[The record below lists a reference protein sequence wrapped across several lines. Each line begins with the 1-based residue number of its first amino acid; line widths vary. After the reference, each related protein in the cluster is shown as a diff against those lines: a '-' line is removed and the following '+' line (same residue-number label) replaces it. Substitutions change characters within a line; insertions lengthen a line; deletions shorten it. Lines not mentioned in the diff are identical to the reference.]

1 MLTRL
6 LTNPLT
12 TNEMKLA
19 AAELFQA
26 DEAQIAEV
34 LLAMKARGETA
45 EEMAG
50 LADYIR
56 EAATFPETTLPVL
69 DVCGTGGDGA
79 NTFNI
84 SSTVAFVLA
93 GLDIPVAKHGNR
105 SVSSRSGSAD
115 VLESLNIPIVQS
127 HEAMLADLERTNLSF
142 LFAQHIHPV
151 MKHVMPVRKRLAT
164 ATIFNQIGP
173 LTNPLKPKRQ
183 LIGVYH
189 PSLIEKMATAM
200 RHLGVERGM
209 VVHGAGGLDEASLA
223 GRNDVLFFNGDK
235 VARYTVDPRDVG
247 LMRAPLS
254 ALQGGTP
261 AENAATLLSVLNGEQ
276 GPARDV
282 VLLNAALALCTYGTV
297 QTLREGVAVATA
309 SIDEGHAIRV
319 LKQLQRTEVGA

>member
-93 GLDIPVAKHGNR
+93 GLEIPVAKHGNR

-127 HEAMLADLERTNLSF
+127 HESMLADLERTNLSF

-200 RHLGVERGM
+200 HHLGVERGM

-223 GRNDVLFFNGDK
+223 GRNDVLFFNGDN

-261 AENAATLLSVLNGEQ
+261 AENAATLLAVLNGEK

-282 VLLNAALALCTYGTV
+282 VLLNAALALCTYGSV

>member
-12 TNEMKLA
+12 TNEMKRA

-261 AENAATLLSVLNGEQ
+261 AENVATLLAVLNGEQ

>member
-1 MLTRL
+1 
-6 LTNPLT
+6 
-12 TNEMKLA
+12 MKLA

-93 GLDIPVAKHGNR
+93 GLNIPVAKHGNR

-261 AENAATLLSVLNGEQ
+261 AENAATLLAVLNGEQ
-276 GPARDV
+276 GSARDV

-297 QTLREGVAVATA
+297 QTLREGVAAATA

>member
-1 MLTRL
+1 
-6 LTNPLT
+6 
-12 TNEMKLA
+12 MKLA

-26 DEAQIAEV
+26 DEAQITEV

-93 GLDIPVAKHGNR
+93 GLEIPVAKHGNR

-127 HEAMLADLERTNLSF
+127 QEAMLADLERTNLSF

-261 AENAATLLSVLNGEQ
+261 AENAATLLAVLNGEK

-282 VLLNAALALCTYGTV
+282 VLLNAALALCTYGSV

>member
-261 AENAATLLSVLNGEQ
+261 AENAATLLAVLNGEK

>member
-6 LTNPLT
+6 LTNRLT
-12 TNEMKLA
+12 AAEMKRA
-19 AAELFQA
+19 AAELFEA
-26 DEAQIAEV
+26 DGNQIKEV
-34 LLAMKARGETA
+34 LLTLKKRGETA

-56 EAATFPETTLPVL
+56 EAATFPETTIPVL

-93 GLDIPVAKHGNR
+93 GLGIPVAKHGNR

-115 VLESLNIPIVQS
+115 VLEALNVPIVRTA
-127 HEAMLADLERTNLSF
+127 EDVLADLKRSNLSF
-142 LFAQHIHPV
+142 LFAQHVHPI
-151 MKHVMPVRKRLAT
+151 MKHVMPARKELAT

-173 LTNPLKPKRQ
+173 LTNPLKPRRQ

-189 PSLIEKMATAM
+189 PSLLEKMAAAM
-200 RHLGVERGM
+200 RYLGVERGM

-223 GRNDVLFFNGDK
+223 GANEVLFFAGEQT
-235 VARYTVDPRDVG
+235 ARYKVDPRDVG

-254 ALQGGTP
+254 ALRGGTP
-261 AENAATLLSVLNGEQ
+261 EENAQTLVAVLNGQ
-276 GPARDV
+276 PGPARDV

-297 QTLREGVAVATA
+297 KTLREGVAEAA
-309 SIDEGHAIRV
+309 RSIDEGYAVRV
-319 LKQLQRTEVGA
+319 LTQLQQTEVGI

>member
-1 MLTRL
+1 
-6 LTNPLT
+6 
-12 TNEMKLA
+12 MKLA

-93 GLDIPVAKHGNR
+93 GLEIPVAKHGNR

-261 AENAATLLSVLNGEQ
+261 SENAATLLAVLNGEK

-282 VLLNAALALCTYGTV
+282 VLLNAALALCTYGSV

>member
-1 MLTRL
+1 
-6 LTNPLT
+6 
-12 TNEMKLA
+12 
-19 AAELFQA
+19 
-26 DEAQIAEV
+26 
-34 LLAMKARGETA
+34 
-45 EEMAG
+45 
-50 LADYIR
+50 
-56 EAATFPETTLPVL
+56 
-69 DVCGTGGDGA
+69 
-79 NTFNI
+79 
-84 SSTVAFVLA
+84 
-93 GLDIPVAKHGNR
+93 
-105 SVSSRSGSAD
+105 
-115 VLESLNIPIVQS
+115 
-127 HEAMLADLERTNLSF
+127 
-142 LFAQHIHPV
+142 
-151 MKHVMPVRKRLAT
+151 
-164 ATIFNQIGP
+164 
-173 LTNPLKPKRQ
+173 
-183 LIGVYH
+183 
-189 PSLIEKMATAM
+189 M

-261 AENAATLLSVLNGEQ
+261 AENAATLLAVLNGEK

>member
-93 GLDIPVAKHGNR
+93 GLNIPVAKHGNR

-127 HEAMLADLERTNLSF
+127 HEAMLADLERMNLSF

-261 AENAATLLSVLNGEQ
+261 AENAATLLAVLNGEQ
-276 GPARDV
+276 GSARDV

-297 QTLREGVAVATA
+297 QTLREGVAAATA